1 MQATTTAAQT
11 TIAVVINWG
20 YWIFSPLISIHQWTS
35 YMLARWSGVF
45 KMVSAAFRP
54 VYELVLSVEPLLSR
68 AYRSLITPL
77 GIMVPYL
84 NRMYTSLLFF
94 FNFNDKFMRSLDKIP
109 NFIGTLP
116 ATILDFIKRRIV
128 PEYCYENRW
137 FSRPEVV
144 PKEIL
149 DARLAGAP
157 PTPGVIVPP
166 PITHFI
172 AQATPSRMN
181 TIAQTAL
188 PETPETP
195 HPSF

>member
-1 MQATTTAAQT
+1 
-11 TIAVVINWG
+11 
-20 YWIFSPLISIHQWTS
+20 
-35 YMLARWSGVF
+35 
-45 KMVSAAFRP
+45 MV
-54 VYELVLSVEPLLSR
+54 SR
-68 AYRSLITPL
+68 AYQSLITPL

-144 PKEIL
+144 PKE
-149 DARLAGAP
+149 
-157 PTPGVIVPP
+157 PP
-166 PITHFI
+166 PARVVTVPL
-172 AQATPSRMN
+172 ATMAR
-181 TIAQTAL
+181 IL
-188 PETPETP
+188 
-195 HPSF
+195 